1 MRRQLSAAGVAALL
15 ALPFQTAQA
24 DEGGVSFWLPGLFGS
39 LAAVPVTPGWSL
51 ASIYYH
57 TSVGASGNVAA
68 AKEIQI
74 GRFPATVNVNLNAN
88 LNAQAD
94 LLILNPTYTFATP
107 VLGGQFAVSVMGI
120 YGRNNVGVDGALTLG
135 AAGLVLA
142 SRMGSISDS
151 VTGFGDL
158 YPTATLTWHS
168 GVNNWITYLT
178 GDIPVGSYDS
188 NRLANIG
195 IGHGAIDGGFGYTYL
210 NPATGHEFSGVG
222 GFTYNLKNQDTRY
235 QNGIDFHFDWGASQ
249 FLSKQVFVGVVGYA
263 YQQLTNDFGQNPI
276 LGGMQSRVLGVGPQ
290 IGYLFPVGKMQG
302 YLNVKGYGEFDAANR
317 PSGWNTWLTF
327 SISEAPPASTVTPTK
342 HLITK

>member
-1 MRRQLSAAGVAALL
+1 MKRNTSGLNSRFFRRQLSAAGVAALL
-15 ALPFQTAQA
+15 VLPFQTAQA

-74 GRFPATVNVNLNAN
+74 GRFPATVNVNLNAS

-142 SRMGSISDS
+142 SRTGSISDS

-158 YPTATLTWHS
+158 YPTATLKWHS

-178 GDIPVGSYDS
+178 GDIPVGSYDP

-195 IGHGAIDGGFGYTYL
+195 IGHGAIDGCFGYTYL

-222 GFTYNLKNQDTRY
+222 GSHTT
-235 QNGIDFHFDWGASQ
+235 
-249 FLSKQVFVGVVGYA
+249 
-263 YQQLTNDFGQNPI
+263 
-276 LGGMQSRVLGVGPQ
+276 
-290 IGYLFPVGKMQG
+290 
-302 YLNVKGYGEFDAANR
+302 
-317 PSGWNTWLTF
+317 
-327 SISEAPPASTVTPTK
+327 
-342 HLITK
+342 

>member
-1 MRRQLSAAGVAALL
+1 MF
-15 ALPFQTAQA
+15 PFQIAHA

-51 ASIYYH
+51 ASIYYR

-120 YGRNNVGVDGALTLG
+120 YGRNNVGVDGAPTLG

-158 YPTATLTWHS
+158 YPTATLKWHS
-168 GVNNWITYLT
+168 GVNSWRTYLT
-178 GDIPVGSYDS
+178 GDIPVGSYDP

-222 GFTYNLKNQDTRY
+222 GFTYNLKTRTR
-235 QNGIDFHFDWGASQ
+235 NTKTALISILTGAHRS
-249 FLSKQVFVGVVGYA
+249 FS
-263 YQQLTNDFGQNPI
+263 
-276 LGGMQSRVLGVGPQ
+276 QSR
-290 IGYLFPVGKMQG
+290 
-302 YLNVKGYGEFDAANR
+302 
-317 PSGWNTWLTF
+317 F
-327 SISEAPPASTVTPTK
+327 SSAS
-342 HLITK
+342 